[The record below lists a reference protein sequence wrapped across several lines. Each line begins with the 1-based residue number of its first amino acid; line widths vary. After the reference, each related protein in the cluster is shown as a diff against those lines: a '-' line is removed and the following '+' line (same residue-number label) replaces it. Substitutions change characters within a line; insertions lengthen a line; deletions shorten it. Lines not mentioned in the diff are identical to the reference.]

1 MPSLGADME
10 AGTLL
15 LWKVQPGDRVKRGDI
30 IAEVATDKGD
40 IEVEVFED
48 GVVEQILVEPGSKVP
63 VGTALAVI
71 RSDGEQVSV
80 PAESAG
86 PAAPQRALS
95 EMGPPT
101 ELQPPPRTA
110 ADRRPR
116 ISPAARKLASDLG
129 VDIDTVRGTG
139 PGGAVQRADVERAAE
154 TKGALREVSERATD
168 RTGMRRAIA
177 AAMAR
182 SNREIPHYY
191 LGTSIDLSATL
202 SWLETENDK
211 RPIQKRLLPAVLMV
225 KAVAKALGDVP
236 ELNGYW
242 SEDRHQ
248 PQESIHIGF
257 AVSLR
262 EGGLIAPAIHH
273 ADRKSLD
280 ELMEAMR
287 GLIERT
293 RAGRLRSSEM
303 TDATITVTNLGDL
316 GVEAVYGVI
325 NPPQLALV
333 GFGKITDRPW
343 AENGAV
349 GVRPV
354 VTATLAADHRATDGR
369 QGAQFLEALKRHL
382 QEPASL

>member
-15 LWKVQPGDRVKRGDI
+15 LWKVQPGDRVKRSDI

-40 IEVEVFED
+40 IEIEVFED

-101 ELQPPPRTA
+101 ELQPPSRPA

>member
-15 LWKVQPGDRVKRGDI
+15 LWKVQPGDRVKRSDI

-40 IEVEVFED
+40 IEIEVFED

-63 VGTALAVI
+63 VGTPLAVI

-101 ELQPPPRTA
+101 ELQPPSRPA

-211 RPIQKRLLPAVLMV
+211 RSIQKRLLPAVLMV